1 MTRLYFSF
9 FFLCLFTGLFAQ
21 IQTPAASPSASVGQT
36 VGLCRVTVE
45 YSRPSMKGRKIFG
58 DLVAFDKIWRTG
70 ANKISNITFE
80 KEVLVN
86 GQKLAAGTYGF
97 CTIPGK
103 TEWTLIFNK
112 DAEQWGTYNYDQKK
126 DALRIKAKPQ
136 KCAKQEH
143 MGFAFES
150 FSPMS
155 ADLVLSWE
163 TTAVRFKIEHNS
175 KDQILADI
183 AAKTADPAATTDTYY
198 DAASYY
204 LENNLDASKALAWA
218 DKVVEKDK
226 QYWTYG
232 LRARILAKLGN
243 CDRAVSDARMAL
255 DMAKKEK
262 DDAYIKMAEKVMA
275 QCNKK

>member
-1 MTRLYFSF
+1 
-9 FFLCLFTGLFAQ
+9 
-21 IQTPAASPSASVGQT
+21 
-36 VGLCRVTVE
+36 
-45 YSRPSMKGRKIFG
+45 
-58 DLVAFDKIWRTG
+58 
-70 ANKISNITFE
+70 
-80 KEVLVN
+80 
-86 GQKLAAGTYGF
+86 
-97 CTIPGK
+97 
-103 TEWTLIFNK
+103 
-112 DAEQWGTYNYDQKK
+112 
-126 DALRIKAKPQ
+126 
-136 KCAKQEH
+136 
-143 MGFAFES
+143 
-150 FSPMS
+150 MS